1 MQNKYMHNMQVLNS
15 SKFETQERT
24 EKAREADT
32 LEAWQVSCLVLSI
45 CRGCCG
51 NKRKLMASKDL
62 MLSVLW
68 CSLPPLCTHVLNIAG
83 PDWW

>member
-1 MQNKYMHNMQVLNS
+1 MQVLNS

-51 NKRKLMASKDL
+51 NTKADGLDL

-68 CSLPPLCTHVLNIAG
+68 CSLPPVCTYLLNIAG